1 MLQAQRQLFWYLRT
15 SRQDVDKLPASVQF
29 LPDTKKRE
37 PDQFIRL
44 THIETLLL
52 LCTTRPAREFMRLNG
67 VYEVVQK
74 MHETEQNTS
83 VNALVSAFR
92 FTNQCRLR

>member
-1 MLQAQRQLFWYLRT
+1 M
-15 SRQDVDKLPASVQF
+15 DKLPASIQF

-37 PDQFIRL
+37 IDPFVRL

-52 LCTTRPAREFMRLNG
+52 LCTTREGREYMRANG

-74 MHETEQNTS
+74 MHETEEN
-83 VNALVSAFR
+83 LPVSINPDPSNI
-92 FTNQCRLR
+92 T